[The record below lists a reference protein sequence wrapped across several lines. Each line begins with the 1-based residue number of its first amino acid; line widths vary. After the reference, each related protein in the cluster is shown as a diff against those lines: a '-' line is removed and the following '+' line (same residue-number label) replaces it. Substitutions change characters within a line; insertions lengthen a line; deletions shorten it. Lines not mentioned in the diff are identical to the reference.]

1 MSIDKLLLEIY
12 ELTESEDY
20 EKSLELCNQIL
31 KLDESNE
38 DALNNKALS
47 LFKLGKC
54 DEALEIYK
62 KMLTENPVDVTAID
76 GIKRMSKSYD
86 IDTSKYYDDSLYV
99 SWISLIK
106 SRNDAI
112 CPDCGSHLMPLTL
125 CPSEEMME
133 LDEMG
138 FDVENNNYYC
148 RNCDFE
154 LYIDVLN
161 IDCGNHPIECAY
173 LYYKLDEITVHIRY
187 NKYSENF
194 SLDELKS
201 KMDYFDDEEF
211 NAFLNKLKEVDYIC
225 EDEEGHVRLVE
236 DMENHWFKHYIKYE
250 RLCREL

>member
-12 ELTESEDY
+12 ELNESEDY

-31 KLDESNE
+31 EFDENNK
-38 DALNNKALS
+38 DALNSKALS
-47 LFKLGKC
+47 LFKLGNC

-62 KMLTENPVDVTAID
+62 KMLMENPVDISAID

-86 IDTSKYYDDSLYV
+86 IDTLEYYNDGLYI

-106 SRNDAI
+106 SKNDTV
-112 CPDCGSHLMPLTL
+112 CPDCGSKLMPLTL
-125 CPSEEMME
+125 CPSEEMKE

-138 FDVENNNYYC
+138 FDLENHNYYC
-148 RNCDFE
+148 RNCDCE

-161 IDCGNHPIECAY
+161 IDCENHPIECAY
-173 LYYKLDEITVHIRY
+173 LYYKLDEITKYIRY
-187 NKYSENF
+187 NEYSGN
-194 SLDELKS
+194 LDELKS

-211 NAFLNKLKEVDYIC
+211 NAFISKLKEVDYIY
-225 EDEEGHVRLVE
+225 EDKKGHVRLVE
-236 DMENHWFKHYIKYE
+236 DVENHWFRHYIRYK